1 MSEAKHSQTGN
12 FGKSPLLAEP
22 ISGLMTATCYDW
34 LTSTTHENYRSCIYS
49 MASVMQREREAIDVG
64 TLTNM
69 AAGERV
75 VTRNVSV
82 PVA

>member
-34 LTSTTHENYRSCIYS
+34 PTSLRARHTKTTEAAFIAWLASCSAKERLS
-49 MASVMQREREAIDVG
+49 MW
-64 TLTNM
+64 
-69 AAGERV
+69 
-75 VTRNVSV
+75 V
-82 PVA
+82 P